1 MHNTR
6 KKMFSRMI
14 LHKRIT
20 SLPVNMTFYCISYI
34 EVMLLNI
41 MANYII
47 LDLYI
52 LNRNIINSP

>member
-1 MHNTR
+1 
-6 KKMFSRMI
+6 MFSCMI

-41 MANYII
+41 MDNYII
-47 LDLYI
+47 LNLYI